1 MALRMFTLAL
11 EKVVATYVAI
21 IIIIKF
27 PGYLS
32 PSAGL
37 KFADVPFLDLVVA
50 SLRDRLVEGT
60 PLYPLLY

>member
-1 MALRMFTLAL
+1 
-11 EKVVATYVAI
+11 VATYVAI
-21 IIIIKF
+21 IIIKF
-27 PGYLS
+27 PGYLT

>member
-11 EKVVATYVAI
+11 EKVVATYVA